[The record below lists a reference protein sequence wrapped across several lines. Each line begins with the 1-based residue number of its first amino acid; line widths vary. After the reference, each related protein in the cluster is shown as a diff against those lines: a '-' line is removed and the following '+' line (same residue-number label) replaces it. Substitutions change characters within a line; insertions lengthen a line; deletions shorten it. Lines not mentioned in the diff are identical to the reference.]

1 MSNWMMAGCFSAGV
15 LAALVTGCASR
26 EVEVTGEVS
35 AAVGTDV
42 QGPIVLELYDSKGTG
57 EDLEL
62 ERVHTASLQAP
73 GKFSEKAEFSG
84 DRVIVRAIDDR
95 DRDGVCSAGEAW
107 GEVEAEIHDDDS
119 TDAIALVLSA
129 KPCP

>member
-1 MSNWMMAGCFSAGV
+1 MSNWMIAGCFSAGV

-26 EVEVTGEVS
+26 EVQVTGEVS

-42 QGPIVLELYDSKGTG
+42 KGPIVLELYDSKGTG
-57 EDLEL
+57 DELEL
-62 ERVHTASLQAP
+62 ERVHVTSMQTL

-84 DRVIVRAIDDR
+84 ERVITRAIDDR
-95 DRDGVCSAGEAW
+95 NRDGVCSAGEAW
-107 GEVEAEIHDDDS
+107 DEIEAAIHDDDS
-119 TDAIALVLSA
+119 TDAVALVLSV

>member
-15 LAALVTGCASR
+15 LAALMTGCASR
-26 EVEVTGEVS
+26 EVEVSGEVT

-42 QGPIVLELYDSKGTG
+42 RGPIVLELYDSKGTG
-57 EDLEL
+57 AELEL
-62 ERVHTASLQAP
+62 ERVHTAGMQSL

-84 DRVIVRAIDDR
+84 DRVVVRAIDDR
-95 DRDGVCSAGEAW
+95 NLDGVCSAGEAW
-107 GEVEAEIHDDDS
+107 GEVEAAIHDDDS
-119 TDAIALVLSA
+119 TDAVALVLST

>member
-1 MSNWMMAGCFSAGV
+1 MSNWMMAGCFSVGV

-35 AAVGTDV
+35 AAVGTDIR
-42 QGPIVLELYDSKGTG
+42 GPIVLELYDSKGTG
-57 EDLEL
+57 EEQSREL
-62 ERVHTASLQAP
+62 VHTASLQTL
-73 GKFSEKAEFSG
+73 GKFSEKAELSG

-95 DRDGVCSAGEAW
+95 NEDGVCSAGEAW
-107 GEVEAEIHDDDS
+107 GEVEAAINEDDS
-119 TDAIALVLSA
+119 TDAISLELST